1 MKPVIGVALG
11 DATGIGP
18 EIAAKIFEDDDL
30 LTYCRPIIIG
40 DRRILEM
47 GKEIAKT
54 DFNVSEI
61 NDPSQA
67 DWDGSLPLLDQKN
80 LDPSDI
86 TMGQINA
93 ESGRV
98 TGEMLMLAMQLCKKG
113 DMEGFAFG
121 PYHKAAMEY
130 GGFHLLE
137 KLASIFA
144 DHFDLHKPFGEM
156 NVIKNLWTSRVTGHI
171 PSKDIAENL
180 SIQKI
185 RDTIDLTHDTLRRAG
200 FDEPRLVVAAFNPHG
215 GEDGLCGT
223 EEIEIIKPAIEA
235 SKAEGMNV
243 DGPFPADT
251 LLFEAMKGDFDGV
264 VTMYHD
270 QGQIAMKLMG
280 FETVVTVLA
289 GLPFGV
295 TTPAHGTAFDIAGK
309 GIANAAAMKQSVIIA
324 AKIVG
329 WRE

>member
-1 MKPVIGVALG
+1 VKPVIGIPLG

-18 EIAAKIFEDDDL
+18 EIVAKIFKDDDL

-54 DFNVSEI
+54 DFQVTHI

-67 DWDGSLPLLDQKN
+67 DWNSSIPILDQKN

-86 TMGQINA
+86 TLGQINA
-93 ESGRV
+93 ESGRL

-113 DMEGFAFG
+113 DIQGFAFG

-137 KLASIFA
+137 NIAKIFA
-144 DHFDLHKPFGEM
+144 DHFALRQPFGEM

-171 PSKDIAENL
+171 PLKDVAENL

-185 RDTIDLTHDTLRRAG
+185 RSTIDLTQDTLRRAG
-200 FDEPRLVVAAFNPHG
+200 FDEPRLAVAAFNPHG

-223 EEIEIIKPAIEA
+223 EEIEVIKPAIEA

-243 DGPFPADT
+243 EGPFPADT
-251 LLFEAMKGDFDGV
+251 LLFEAMKGDVDGV

-270 QGQIAMKLMG
+270 QGQIAMKLID

-295 TTPAHGTAFDIAGK
+295 TTPAHGTAFDISGK
-309 GIANAAAMKQSVIIA
+309 GIANASAMKQSVIIA
-324 AKIVG
+324 AKIAG